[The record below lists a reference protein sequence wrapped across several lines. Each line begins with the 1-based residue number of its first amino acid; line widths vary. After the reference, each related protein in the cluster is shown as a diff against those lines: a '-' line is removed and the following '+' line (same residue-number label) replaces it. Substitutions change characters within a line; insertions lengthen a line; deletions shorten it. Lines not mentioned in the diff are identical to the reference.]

1 MTSED
6 KVIKVF
12 KIIFVVAICIFLFP
26 FVFTIGLA
34 KRSK

>member
-1 MTSED
+1 MTSEE

-12 KIIFVVAICIFLFP
+12 KIIIVVAICIFLFP
-26 FVFTIGLA
+26 FVLTIGLA